1 MTGRRRLQFGMIAIL
16 GFILVVSVIV
26 RVWAP
31 RLEFERMISSRSSNT
46 IREIVVKGQGRQ
58 VRCRSKHLVEYIGS
72 GIMRSARGGR
82 AYREDYDAGLP
93 PRRYVPYTM
102 RVRTSCGYYS
112 FSCWISAKDCC
123 MFIPF
128 EDPIGEDGTPNRR
141 FEFAEPIPGEAREML
156 QFLLSDLDMDNRL
169 MEL

>member
-1 MTGRRRLQFGMIAIL
+1 
-16 GFILVVSVIV
+16 
-26 RVWAP
+26 
-31 RLEFERMISSRSSNT
+31 
-46 IREIVVKGQGRQ
+46 
-58 VRCRSKHLVEYIGS
+58 
-72 GIMRSARGGR
+72 
-82 AYREDYDAGLP
+82 
-93 PRRYVPYTM
+93 
-102 RVRTSCGYYS
+102 
-112 FSCWISAKDCC
+112 